1 MGIIIRN
8 SRRNSSIPTQSTSPS
23 NQTTAQSTP
32 HNSTSPN
39 RSRFITL
46 NSLTEC
52 ASTAQTSISS
62 TRLTCRM
69 NIGVML
75 TNSSRQTLS
84 KPLTDGFVSSLS
96 HRPMTINLC
105 VTSRLTRTSI
115 RITRLISCHTT
126 RQRRR
131 HRLCTTLHLTSTV
144 T

>member
-8 SRRNSSIPTQSTSPS
+8 SRKNSSIPTQSTSPF

-62 TRLTCRM
+62 TRLTCQM
-69 NIGVML
+69 NIGAMS
-75 TNSSRQTLS
+75 TNSPRQTLS
-84 KPLTDGFVSSLS
+84 KPLTDGFVSSLL
-96 HRPMTINLC
+96 HQPMTINLC
-105 VTSRLTRTSI
+105 VTSRLIRTSI
-115 RITRLISCHTT
+115 RITRLISCHIT

-131 HRLCTTLHLTSTV
+131 HRLCTTLHSTSTV

>member
-8 SRRNSSIPTQSTSPS
+8 SRRNSSTPTKSTSLS

-69 NIGVML
+69 NIGAML
-75 TNSSRQTLS
+75 TNSPHQTLS

-96 HRPMTINLC
+96 HQPMTINLC
-105 VTSRLTRTSI
+105 VTSRLTQTSI
-115 RITRLISCHTT
+115 HITHLISCHTT
-126 RQRRR
+126 RQHRR
-131 HRLCTTLHLTSTV
+131 HR
-144 T
+144 

>member
-8 SRRNSSIPTQSTSPS
+8 SRRNSSIPIQSTSQS
-23 NQTTAQSTP
+23 NQTTAQSTH

-62 TRLTCRM
+62 TRLTCQM
-69 NIGVML
+69 NIGAML
-75 TNSSRQTLS
+75 TNSPCQTLS
-84 KPLTDGFVSSLS
+84 RPLTDGFVSSLS
-96 HRPMTINLC
+96 HQPTIINLC

-115 RITRLISCHTT
+115 RITRPTSCRTT

-131 HRLCTTLHLTSTV
+131 HRLCTTSHSTSTV
-144 T
+144 M

>member
-8 SRRNSSIPTQSTSPS
+8 SRKNSSIPTQSTSPS

-52 ASTAQTSISS
+52 ALTAQTSISS
-62 TRLTCRM
+62 TRLTCQV
-69 NIGVML
+69 NIGAMSP
-75 TNSSRQTLS
+75 NSPRQTLS
-84 KPLTDGFVSSLS
+84 KPLTDGLVSSLS
-96 HRPMTINLC
+96 RRPMITNLC
-105 VTSRLTRTSI
+105 VTSRLTQTSI

-131 HRLCTTLHLTSTV
+131 HRLCTTSHSTSTV